1 MARTRRPDE
10 AAMPIPRHACPG
22 AGVGTTPVQIRNGA
36 AGPWLFKVCLVVLC
50 VMVATPTRGSEAPA
64 SVQGASVAPRS
75 REARLVFERAQDKV
89 VQIRVVLGAT
99 HSQATTGSGFLVG
112 AADQVLTNYHVVS
125 GLALEPERH
134 RLEYVR
140 ADGSRGSLE
149 LVAVDVVHDLALLRM
164 PPKEAQSHFRLHAG
178 TMRKG
183 DRGYSLGNPLGV
195 GLSIVEGTYNGL
207 VEDRFY
213 DLIHFTGAINPGMS
227 GGPAVTPAGDVFGI
241 NVAIHRGGQL
251 LAYLVPAAYARGML
265 EDASRGHGSQRPD
278 FRQEIVRQLLRHQE
292 AVLGRLLSERL
303 PVQSLGRFV
312 VPDRPAPFIRCW
324 GHGDRQAKRRYE
336 EDSISCGTEAHVYVG
351 REILLETVRFEHTL
365 LRPKGMGAWRFA
377 RLLGSSYEA
386 GREGCACSREHF
398 TPYTCSQD
406 FVRAG
411 DLTVRAAV
419 CTRAYRKF
427 PGLYDLDLRFVS
439 VDSPA
444 EGLVGKL
451 TLSGVSYDLG
461 MTFAQRYLE
470 RLGWKP

>member
-1 MARTRRPDE
+1 
-10 AAMPIPRHACPG
+10 
-22 AGVGTTPVQIRNGA
+22 
-36 AGPWLFKVCLVVLC
+36 VLC
-50 VMVATPTRGSEAPA
+50 ALIVTPARGSEAPA
-64 SVQGASVAPRS
+64 AVQGSYAAPRS
-75 REARLVFERAQDKV
+75 REARRVFERAQDKV
-89 VQIRVVLGAT
+89 LQIRVVLGAT
-99 HSQATTGSGFLVG
+99 QSQATTGSGFLVDAG
-112 AADQVLTNYHVVS
+112 GQVLTNYHVVS

-164 PPKEAQSHFRLHAG
+164 PPQEAQSHFRIHVGA
-178 TMRKG
+178 MRKG

-251 LAYLVPAAYARGML
+251 VAYLVPAAYARGMIG
-265 EDASRGHGSQRPD
+265 EAARERGAQRPD
-278 FRQEIVRQLLRHQE
+278 FRREIVRQLLRHQE

-312 VPDRPAPFIRCW
+312 VPDRPAPFVRCW

-351 REILLETVRFEHTL
+351 REIQLETVRFEHTL
-365 LRPKGMGAWRFA
+365 FRPRGMGAWRFA

-386 GREGCACSREHF
+386 GREGCACSREQF
-398 TPYTCSQD
+398 TPYACSQE
-406 FVRAG
+406 FVEAG
-411 DLTVRAAV
+411 GLTIRGAV
-419 CTRAYRKF
+419 CARAYKKF
-427 PGLYDLDLRFVS
+427 PGLYDLELRFVS
-439 VDSPA
+439 VNSSE

-461 MTFAQRYLE
+461 MSVARRYLE
-470 RLGWKP
+470 SLGWKP